1 MNVEILSFDIWHLE
15 NCIWIDRKDSDLLT
29 GTEEHYQYFRK
40 IVIELFRK
48 IEILTIS
55 QTFLDFLNFQ
65 ET

>member
-1 MNVEILSFDIWHLE
+1 MLKYYPLIYGILR
-15 NCIWIDRKDSDLLT
+15 IDRKDSDLLT